1 MPSPPLP
8 VRPTG
13 PVRKPSVLVLGGGFG
28 GLATARA
35 IGDRAEVTI
44 VSDDNFL
51 LFTPMLAEV
60 AAGDVDPRH
69 IVSPIRQLCPAARL
83 VVGTVTRVDGA
94 GRSVDVTPLLG
105 GETRTLTADAMV
117 LAMGSVPATF
127 GVPGA
132 DDIALGFKTIGDALR
147 IRNRLVALMERST
160 EAPLGHAT
168 TVVVVGA
175 GYSGAELAA
184 ALADFLNS
192 SRRFYPDT
200 PPPRVLLVDAVD
212 RVAPTLPP
220 RLSARAAAALT
231 RRGVELRLG
240 VGVAAVT
247 GHGVTLTNGDAIA
260 AATVVWAAG
269 VRAHPLVGSSGLA
282 LDGRGRVVVDGT
294 MVAVSGVFA
303 LGDLAA
309 VPDGHGAASPPN
321 AQFALRQG
329 RWLGTHLPDL
339 MEGRKVRPF
348 SYRSKGQLVSLG
360 HRNAVGL
367 VLGMPISGFVGWF
380 MWRSYYLSRLPTL
393 LRKARV
399 AADWSLDLVFPP
411 DVALLPSSDLGPPP
425 AGDA

>member
-1 MPSPPLP
+1 MPSPHLP

-13 PVRKPSVLVLGGGFG
+13 PMRKPSVLVLGGGFG
-28 GLATARA
+28 GLATAQA
-35 IGDRAEVTI
+35 ISDRAEVTI

-83 VVGTVTRVDGA
+83 VVGTVTRVDGT

-105 GETRTLTADAMV
+105 GDTRTLTADAMV

-160 EAPLGHAT
+160 EAPLGHAP

-192 SRRFYPDT
+192 SRRFYPT
-200 PPPRVLLVDAVD
+200 RRPHTSSSSMPSTGSRRPC
-212 RVAPTLPP
+212 PHGY
-220 RLSARAAAALT
+220 SARAAAALT

-247 GHGVTLTNGDAIA
+247 GHGVTLANGDAIA

-269 VRAHPLVGSSGLA
+269 VRAHPRWHPPAWRS
-282 LDGRGRVVVDGT
+282 T
-294 MVAVSGVFA
+294 SGVRA
-303 LGDLAA
+303 
-309 VPDGHGAASPPN
+309 
-321 AQFALRQG
+321 
-329 RWLGTHLPDL
+329 
-339 MEGRKVRPF
+339 
-348 SYRSKGQLVSLG
+348 
-360 HRNAVGL
+360 
-367 VLGMPISGFVGWF
+367 
-380 MWRSYYLSRLPTL
+380 
-393 LRKARV
+393 
-399 AADWSLDLVFPP
+399 
-411 DVALLPSSDLGPPP
+411 
-425 AGDA
+425 